1 MIDVIL
7 ADERAAVRVQQQQ
20 AGDLGTEAAEVAKL
34 LARAGVD
41 HASSLW
47 FQLLELASQ
56 QACDWAERSAESG
69 APLRPQAAAVL
80 GLRSLA
86 ADLLTAL
93 SDEEEKARAAAEACL
108 SICAEAEAHATP
120 ASPRRRWGEGALA
133 QPPRRPNLLDGSVG
147 CC

>member
-7 ADERAAVRVQQQQ
+7 ADERAPVRNHQQ
-20 AGDLGTEAAEVAKL
+20 ADDIGTEAAEVARL

-69 APLRPQAAAVL
+69 SPLRPRAAAVL

-93 SDEEEKARAAAEACL
+93 SDEEEEARAAAEACL
-108 SICAEAEAHATP
+108 GVCAEAEAHATR
-120 ASPRRRWGEGALA
+120 AAPRRRWGEGALA

>member
-1 MIDVIL
+1 MVETVL
-7 ADERAAVRVQQQQ
+7 ADQRAPLRIQQQ
-20 AGDLGTEAAEVAKL
+20 ADISGSEAAEVARL
-34 LARAGVD
+34 LTRAGVA

-47 FQLLELASQ
+47 FQLLELATQ
-56 QACDWAERSAESG
+56 EACNWSERSEEFG
-69 APLRPQAAAVL
+69 APLRPRAAAVL

-93 SDEEEKARAAAEACL
+93 SDEEEDARAAAEACL
-108 SICAEAEAHATP
+108 SICAEAEARATR
-120 ASPRRRWGEGALA
+120 AAPRRRWGEGAVP